1 MMSHSFRKNFK
12 TVCEESG
19 MKSLHV
25 EMLMGHKE
33 ALVKSYMRPKDA
45 EVIQDYITHAADA
58 LTINPAQRLKQENE
72 KLRKDQENYLAEL
85 GVLKQDVDEMKQLF
99 GHLSKESQKQLINE
113 FNQKVE
119 DKADIEWSCD

>member
-1 MMSHSFRKNFK
+1 M
-12 TVCEESG
+12 
-19 MKSLHV
+19 
-25 EMLMGHKE
+25 
-33 ALVKSYMRPKDA
+33 
-45 EVIQDYITHAADA
+45 THAANI
-58 LTINPAQRLKQENE
+58 LTIDPTQKWKQENE
-72 KLRKDQENYLAEL
+72 KLRKDQKNYLAEL